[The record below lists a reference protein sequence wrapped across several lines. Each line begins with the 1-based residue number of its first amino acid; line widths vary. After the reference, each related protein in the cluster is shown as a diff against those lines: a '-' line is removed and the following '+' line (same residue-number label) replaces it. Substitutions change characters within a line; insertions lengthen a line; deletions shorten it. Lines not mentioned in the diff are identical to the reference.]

1 MDYSSS
7 LPMEELN
14 NTIVHLITRKGS
26 NVVKKLYPLI
36 LEQGDEENISKNYL
50 ENLHKI
56 LKAFIGDIKNIYLIE
71 TSKFF
76 MEKLLEAF
84 PEQRDLIMD
93 NIEDFIPH
101 LQIGDNIVVV
111 EEFLIEEIMDT
122 CDAFKKEE
130 VGDIFTKPFNK
141 AFNKAISGGSLE
153 DSTLSLLLVNIS
165 SIMNQV
171 SLLTGFLFGKDL
183 ESIAKQLSFGIEKY
197 GLQ

>member
-153 DSTLSLLLVNIS
+153 DSTLALLLVNIS